1 VAERASL
8 SAIRAW
14 PAADGGI
21 QKRQIARLLLQFAAA
36 GLATGAEPQKGRAA
50 SCVKAFQP
58 CRPAPMV
65 SAAAHLCSA
74 KSPNHD
80 ERPEMGPMLSGMSG
94 NHRVALDGNG
104 NGNGTAIAD
113 GCHRGFREG
122 TADLKRPKSHQPT
135 AKAATVGRRSDVVRA
150 SCARRSRTA
159 DCERQIRPSVGGR
172 HLDGLPLSGKLIRLN
187 RLSHGGW
194 AG

>member
-1 VAERASL
+1 V
-8 SAIRAW
+8 
-14 PAADGGI
+14 
-21 QKRQIARLLLQFAAA
+21 Q
-36 GLATGAEPQKGRAA
+36 
-50 SCVKAFQP
+50 AFQP
-58 CRPAPMV
+58 CGPAPMV

-74 KSPNHD
+74 KPSNHD

-94 NHRVALDGNG
+94 NHRVAPD
-104 NGNGTAIAD
+104 GNGTAIAD
-113 GCHRGFREG
+113 GCHRGCHRGFREG

-150 SCARRSRTA
+150 SCASRSRTA
-159 DCERQIRPSVGGR
+159 DCERQTRASVGGR
-172 HLDGLPLSGKLIRLN
+172 HLDGLPLSSKLIRLN

>member
-74 KSPNHD
+74 KPPNHD

-104 NGNGTAIAD
+104 TAIAD
-113 GCHRGFREG
+113 GCHRGF
-122 TADLKRPKSHQPT
+122 
-135 AKAATVGRRSDVVRA
+135 
-150 SCARRSRTA
+150 SR
-159 DCERQIRPSVGGR
+159 G
-172 HLDGLPLSGKLIRLN
+172 
-187 RLSHGGW
+187 HG
-194 AG
+194 